1 MRTTISWRLGVGAA
15 VAWSMLTACSLAPAP
30 ADSDATAAPTRP
42 ASQVPPIMPSD
53 VATSSKVS
61 PPPSSQLS
69 TMAVK
74 ALAQLDRI
82 PVKGSAPKTGYHR
95 SVFGRAWS
103 DDVSVDKGRN
113 GCKTREDVL
122 QRDLTD
128 IVMQGKCKVMS
139 GWLDDPFTGERL
151 RFERGVDVRRIQ
163 IDHVVALGDAWRTGA
178 QQWTPEKRLDFAN
191 DLRNLQATAGW
202 ANQQKKA
209 ANAASWLPPNRS
221 YRCTYVA
228 RQIEV
233 KAAYGL
239 WVVPAERDAMR
250 RVLQPCSR

>member
-1 MRTTISWRLGVGAA
+1 MRTTMTWRLGVGAA
-15 VAWSMLTACSLAPAP
+15 VTWTMLTACSLAPAP
-30 ADSDATAAPTRP
+30 ADTEAAPTPPSARP
-42 ASQVPPIMPSD
+42 P
-53 VATSSKVS
+53 SSKVS
-61 PPPSSQLS
+61 PIPPSETASPQVAA
-69 TMAVK
+69 MAAK

-103 DDVSVDKGRN
+103 DDVTVDKGHN
-113 GCKTREDVL
+113 GCKTRDDVL

-128 IVMQGKCKVMS
+128 VVMQGKCRVMS
-139 GWLDDPFTGERL
+139 GWLDDPYTGERL
-151 RFERGVDVRRIQ
+151 RFERGVDVYRIQ

-209 ANAASWLPPNRS
+209 SNAASWLPPNRS

-228 RQIEV
+228 RQVKV

-250 RVLQPCSR
+250 RVLAKCAP